1 MKTFNEWLEEMHM
14 GRPHGQM
21 GPDGRIYGHSTGP
34 IAQIPGTNTW
44 QSSRSNV
51 QSPSKEEESLE
62 EELWNSLNTQERLAY
77 LSGHDFMSPQ
87 ELQQSGLQ
95 NLQWNQLDDKAKYQI
110 NANQEFR
117 WKIAGLAGKK

>member
-1 MKTFNEWLEEMHM
+1 MKTFTEWLKEMHM

-34 IAQIPGTNTW
+34 IEKIPGTNTW
-44 QSSRSNV
+44 QSSMPNI
-51 QSPSKEEESLE
+51 PSTPKEDESLE
-62 EELWNSLNTQERLAY
+62 EELWNSLSPEERLTY
-77 LSGHDFMSPQ
+77 LNGHNFMSPQ
-87 ELQQSGLQ
+87 ELQLSGLQ

-110 NANQEFR
+110 NANQQFR